1 MESNYECNWESREK
15 MMSKRPSLPWE
26 SRRHRLINSQRS
38 IKEIKRAKTFLNVKY
53 EKGLS

>member
-15 MMSKRPSLPWE
+15 MMSKCPSLPWE
-26 SRRHRLINSQRS
+26 SGRHRLINSQRS
-38 IKEIKRAKTFLNVKY
+38 IKETKRAKTFLNVKH